1 MKTATHA
8 GNQRASF
15 FEGRRSRVSFACA
28 AILVLLLT
36 TLASAKRRDP
46 LTEAEAD
53 QVRQA
58 ALEPYKRVKLFIKF
72 SDARLESIDQL
83 RADPKQA
90 DGRGRK
96 IHDLLEDFTALMD
109 EVNDNLDQYQGR
121 ALSKDDRKDFH
132 KGLKEVIEAC
142 DKWEAH
148 LKTLQTAAETDPQ
161 TQKES
166 QDYRF
171 VLQDAQD
178 AVKSSAEVAREYV
191 ETTPIEPK
199 DKKK

>member
-1 MKTATHA
+1 MRTANH
-8 GNQRASF
+8 RAAFS
-15 FEGRRSRVSFACA
+15 EGRLSRVSFGCA
-28 AILVLLLT
+28 AILLLLLT
-36 TLASAKRRDP
+36 TIASARRRDP

-53 QVRQA
+53 QLREA
-58 ALEPYKRVKLFIKF
+58 SLEPYKRLKLYIKF
-72 SDARLESIDQL
+72 TDARLESIDQL

-90 DGRGRK
+90 DGRGKK

-121 ALSKDDRKDFH
+121 PLSKDDRKDFH

-142 DKWEAH
+142 DKWETH
-148 LKTLQTAAETDPQ
+148 LKALQTATETDPQ

-178 AVKSSAEVAREYV
+178 AVKSSAEAAREYA

>member
-1 MKTATHA
+1 MKTANHP
-8 GNQRASF
+8 GNLRASF
-15 FEGRRSRVSFACA
+15 SGRLSRVSFGCA
-28 AILVLLLT
+28 AILLLLLT
-36 TLASAKRRDP
+36 TIASARRRDP
-46 LTEAEAD
+46 LTESEAD
-53 QVRQA
+53 QLREA
-58 ALEPYKRVKLFIKF
+58 SLEPYKRLKLYIKF
-72 SDARLESIDQL
+72 TDARLESIDQL
-83 RADPKQA
+83 RSDPKQA
-90 DGRGRK
+90 DGRGQK

-121 ALSKDDRKDFH
+121 PLSKDDRRDFH

-142 DKWEAH
+142 DKWETH
-148 LKTLQTAAETDPQ
+148 LKALQTAAETSPE

-178 AVKSSAEVAREYV
+178 AVKSSAEAAREDA

>member
-1 MKTATHA
+1 
-8 GNQRASF
+8 
-15 FEGRRSRVSFACA
+15 
-28 AILVLLLT
+28 VLLLLST
-36 TLASAKRRDP
+36 IASARRRDP

-53 QVRQA
+53 QLRQA
-58 ALEPYKRVKLFIKF
+58 ALEPYQRLKLFIKF
-72 SDARLESIDQL
+72 TDARLESIDQL

-90 DGRGRK
+90 DGRGKK
-96 IHDLLEDFTALMD
+96 IHNLLEDFTALMD

-121 ALSKDDRKDFH
+121 PLTKEDRKDFH
-132 KGLKEVIEAC
+132 KGLKEVIAAC

-148 LKTLQTAAETDPQ
+148 LKSLQTSTETDPQ
-161 TQKES
+161 AQKES

-171 VLQDAQD
+171 ALQDAQD
-178 AVKSSAEVAREYV
+178 AVKSSAEMAREYA